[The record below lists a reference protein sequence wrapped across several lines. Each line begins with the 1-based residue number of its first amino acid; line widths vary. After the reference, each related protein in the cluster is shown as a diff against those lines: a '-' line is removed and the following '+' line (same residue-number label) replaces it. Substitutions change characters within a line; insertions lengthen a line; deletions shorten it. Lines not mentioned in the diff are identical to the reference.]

1 MAYHSHQGRGTPL
14 CSSFQERRSRGRNA
28 EIFSSASCK
37 NSSQAPY
44 HVPRS
49 RSSVPT
55 SLELGDYVAYKQVD
69 CVEDFNIVHSL
80 QILVTPLNCT
90 GGCHIFG
97 MASTVSRV
105 MVPIAAV
112 TSSMNRQDDT
122 NIWLDICRHWAYLQ
136 WSEHQ
141 KEIMIQTCL
150 ALESSALHLL
160 RLPWT
165 CF

>member
-1 MAYHSHQGRGTPL
+1 MIDFAILFSVWICKESKYIFFLNVVAYHSHQGRGTPL

-97 MASTVSRV
+97 MASTVSRYLR
-105 MVPIAAV
+105 I
-112 TSSMNRQDDT
+112 SFCLK
-122 NIWLDICRHWAYLQ
+122 NIYVL
-136 WSEHQ
+136 
-141 KEIMIQTCL
+141 
-150 ALESSALHLL
+150 
-160 RLPWT
+160 
-165 CF
+165 